1 MRVFSLRG
9 CYLLGML
16 AKTEVGRRFRAW
28 ALDLIEHRHEETG
41 WYAAYRDVVKALCEK
56 HPAWERIHFKFMTGT
71 TITKIAA
78 ELGLHPS
85 TVSRALRQM
94 RQYKLL
100 TDAEYKKGRAE
111 GRAMQA
117 CLRRIRKESQTD
129 MFARAF

>member
-1 MRVFSLRG
+1 
-9 CYLLGML
+9 
-16 AKTEVGRRFRAW
+16 
-28 ALDLIEHRHEETG
+28 
-41 WYAAYRDVVKALCEK
+41 
-56 HPAWERIHFKFMTGT
+56 MTGT